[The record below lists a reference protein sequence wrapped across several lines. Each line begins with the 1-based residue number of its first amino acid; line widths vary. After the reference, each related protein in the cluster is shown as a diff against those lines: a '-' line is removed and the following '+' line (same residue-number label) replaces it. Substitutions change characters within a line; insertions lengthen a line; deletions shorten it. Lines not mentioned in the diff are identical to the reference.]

1 MSTTPSNGIAGLAA
15 IAVDCSDPPA
25 LADFWQRL
33 LGGSAEDDADG
44 NTMLTG
50 GLVDV
55 IFMRVLE
62 PKAAKNRL
70 HLDLRAAD
78 QDTAVASALDA
89 GATKADDVYRGPRW
103 QVLRDPE
110 GNEFCILPPRP

>member
-1 MSTTPSNGIAGLAA
+1 MSTAPTNGIAGLAA
-15 IAVDCSDPPA
+15 VAVDCSDPPA
-25 LADFWQRL
+25 LAAFWQRL
-33 LGGSAEDDADG
+33 LGGRAEDDADG
-44 NTMLTG
+44 DTMLTG

-62 PKAAKNRL
+62 PKTTKNRL

-78 QDTAVASALDA
+78 LDAAVAFAVEA

-110 GNEFCILPPRP
+110 GNEFCILPPKR